1 MMKNWKVKLTI
12 RRMGRNCSSCR
23 QVFECEVVAENEVEA
38 ATFAKEL
45 SGADPETHQ
54 FSINYLRALS

>member
-1 MMKNWKVKLTI
+1 MKWKVKLTI

-23 QVFECEVVAENEVEA
+23 QEFECEVEA
-38 ATFAKEL
+38 QNTVDAIQCAKVL

-54 FSINYLRALS
+54 FSINFVRGI